1 MRKVNRLELA
11 SLLNNNVCE
20 IIFVRRKPERTLKRN
35 KLIRRMLCCNS
46 KALLDS
52 LNGRT
57 SLGYRPPKGPKK
69 INEAKHNVVVTW
81 DIFMQDYRNVSMDI
95 CYLVN
100 QFPADDT
107 FWKYFNDNIYIMS
120 AGQKE
125 NFMETIPQ

>member
-1 MRKVNRLELA
+1 MTKVNRTQLA
-11 SLLNNNVCE
+11 SLLKNNVCE
-20 IIFVRRKPERTLKRN
+20 IVFVRRRPERTLKRN

-46 KALLDS
+46 IALLDS

-69 INEAKHNVVVTW
+69 INEAKHNVVVVW

-120 AGQKE
+120 ADQKE
-125 NFMETIPQ
+125 NFMETIP